1 MPIIFLTAMVGGER
15 DLPRK
20 TDEWMLSSSSFFL
33 SVSLSAPTF
42 GLSIRA
48 RDTNSTFFSSV
59 VMNLKTQKIGR
70 KQKKRGRL
78 ETIPSSCQRKI
89 PNFSYYEYYAELFG
103 WSEFTK

>member
-1 MPIIFLTAMVGGER
+1 MDAFL
-15 DLPRK
+15 L
-20 TDEWMLSSSSFFL
+20 LLSFFL
-33 SVSLSAPTF
+33 SVSLSAPMF

-48 RDTNSTFFSSV
+48 RDNNSTFFSSV

-89 PNFSYYEYYAELFG
+89 PNFFYSHTPNFLG
-103 WSEFTK
+103 GRNLRNK